1 MSTVQ
6 TNTGV
11 SNSLLTTMNGST
23 TSTATSSTD
32 DAQNRFMTLLVTQM
46 KNQDPLNPM
55 DNAQITSQLAQL
67 STVTGIDKLNTTVQS
82 LMTSFQSNQS
92 IQAAGMIGHGVL
104 TAGSTMELSNGV
116 GVMGVELTGPADSV
130 KIAIKD
136 GAGNVIRNISLD
148 AQEAGVLPV
157 QWDGKTDT
165 GTAAADGQ
173 YTFSVQAVQGGQS
186 TTANA
191 LAYGQVA
198 SVSTNSKGV
207 SLNVPGIGAVSLT
220 DIRQIL

>member
-6 TNTGV
+6 NNPGVTN
-11 SNSLLTTMNGST
+11 NLLATMNGAS
-23 TSTATSSTD
+23 SSASATD
-32 DAQNRFMTLLVTQM
+32 EAQNRFMTLLVTQM

-82 LMTSFQSNQS
+82 LMGSFQSNQS

-104 TAGSTMELSNGV
+104 TSGSSMQLSSGV
-116 GVMGVELTGPADSV
+116 GVLGVELTGPVDTLKV
-130 KIAIKD
+130 AIKD
-136 GAGNVIRNISLD
+136 GAGNVVRNISLG
-148 AQEAGVLPV
+148 AQEAGVLPL
-157 QWDGKTDT
+157 QWDGTTDT
-165 GTAAADGQ
+165 GATAPDGA
-173 YTFSVQAVQGGQS
+173 YSFSVTATQGGQS
-186 TTANA
+186 ATANP
-191 LAYGQVA
+191 LAFGQVT

-207 SLNVPGIGAVSLT
+207 SLNVPGVGAVSLT

>member
-148 AQEAGVLPV
+148 AQEAGVVPV
-157 QWDGKTDT
+157 QWDGTTDT
-165 GTAAADGQ
+165 GAAAADGQ